1 MYRKQ
6 INLEKEKLEDS
17 DYVPYTYII
26 SDIIDKYVES
36 QLQESAGFITPKL
49 EYSTAAEI
57 LGFRDGIELFN
68 RRLSSGK
75 MIMNKKNG
83 KISTREEKINLMI
96 KFLKNINEVDI
107 RTNKIVKI
115 KPFFDCQKCCK
126 RCVIGA

>member
-26 SDIIDKYVES
+26 SDIIDKYVEP
-36 QLQESAGFITPKL
+36 QLQESSGFITPKL
-49 EYSTAAEI
+49 EYPTAAEI

-83 KISTREEKINLMI
+83 KVSTREEKINLMI